1 MCVSVLLIDA
11 WWTEAGC
18 GLHERVMLSLI
29 RQLWRARSFI
39 VGSVRRDFQAKYQ
52 KSLLGAGWAVLN
64 PLAMILIYTLVFSQI
79 MQARLAGVQ
88 GPFAYG
94 IFLCAGLLTWGY
106 FVDITVR
113 FQNVFVANAN
123 LIKKINFPQT
133 CLPIIALLG
142 ASIDFLIVFG
152 LFALFLL
159 LSGSFPGWVFVSLLP
174 LLALLVAF
182 ATSLGLLLG
191 SMNVFVR
198 DIGQLF
204 GLCLTFWFW
213 LTPIVY
219 PVNILPAWV
228 HPWLLLNPLA
238 PLMAAFQSVIAYG
251 AWPSWIELVPL
262 CLLTMVLAVMAR
274 RVYLRLAP
282 QMADEL

>member
-1 MCVSVLLIDA
+1 M
-11 WWTEAGC
+11 
-18 GLHERVMLSLI
+18 SLI

-39 VGSVRRDFQAKYQ
+39 AGSVQRDFQAKYQ
-52 KSLLGAGWAVLN
+52 KSLLGAGWAVVN

-94 IFLCAGLLTWGY
+94 IFLCAGLLTWGF
-106 FVDITVR
+106 FVDITMR

-133 CLPIIALLG
+133 CLPMIALLG
-142 ASIDFLIVFG
+142 ACIDFLIVFG
-152 LFALFLL
+152 LFGLFLL
-159 LSGSFPGWVFVSLLP
+159 VSGSFPGWVFVAMLP
-174 LLALLVAF
+174 LLLLLIVF
-182 ATSLGLLLG
+182 AASLGLLLG
-191 SMNVFVR
+191 SLNVFVR

-219 PVNILPAWV
+219 PPNILPSWV
-228 HPWLLLNPLA
+228 QPWLLLNPMA
-238 PLMAAFQSVIAYG
+238 PLMNGFQSVIAYG
-251 AWPSWIELVPL
+251 VWPTWFELLPL
-262 CLLTMVLAVMAR
+262 MLMTMALAILAT
-274 RVYLRLAP
+274 RVYQKLAP